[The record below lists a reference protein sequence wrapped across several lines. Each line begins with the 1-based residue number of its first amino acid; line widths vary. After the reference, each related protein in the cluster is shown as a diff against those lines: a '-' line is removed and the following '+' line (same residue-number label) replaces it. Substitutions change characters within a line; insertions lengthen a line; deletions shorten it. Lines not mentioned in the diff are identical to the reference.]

1 MEILLAVISGFAGG
15 IISFFVLK
23 LEFRKSK
30 LEKSIEIAQK
40 FEEILSNS
48 KFDIATIL
56 IKYRKSIYKNG
67 DFNFISTHN
76 DLLFNV
82 SELKSNI
89 EISERYERNFHY
101 NNVELLQLVIE
112 NKSSV
117 EDMKT
122 LYLQQKIM
130 DMDQSKTLSENLK
143 EYFTEIDDKNIKI
156 KNNRLSSEIFAYA
169 RNIFEEFISDFNS
182 TLNKFEWISMYFNNK
197 VANDD
202 VVYQSLHQQFFA
214 FVNASYVF
222 IASRN
227 DTPYDTYYDNVI
239 KLYNNWNKKY
249 KEQKKQYDKK
259 TQDVFLKSK
268 VSNKK
273 FI

>member
-67 DFNFISTHN
+67 DFNFISTHD

-82 SELKSNI
+82 NELKSNI
-89 EISERYERNFHY
+89 EISERYESNFHY

-156 KNNRLSSEIFAYA
+156 KNNRLRSEIFAYA